1 MLCKTL
7 ISYPYYKAVETLRL
21 FLTDDVPLPI
31 KLYRL
36 SVIYSAELLPE
47 TKPVTQRKFND
58 AATRSPTKEEIYFN
72 CFPSMINTLAR

>member
-7 ISYPYYKAVETLRL
+7 ISYPYYKAVGMLRL
-21 FLTDDVPLPI
+21 FLTDNVPLPI

-58 AATRSPTKEEIYFN
+58 AATRRIYFN
-72 CFPSMINTLAR
+72 CFPSMINTLAC